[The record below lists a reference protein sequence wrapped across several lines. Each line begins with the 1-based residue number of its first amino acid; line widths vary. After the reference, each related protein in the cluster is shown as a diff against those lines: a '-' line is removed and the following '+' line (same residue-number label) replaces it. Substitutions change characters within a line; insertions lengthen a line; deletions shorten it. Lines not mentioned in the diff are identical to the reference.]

1 MQRPQGSEAAVSE
14 VVGTILLLGITVAAF
29 SGLAVAV
36 QERLDTNPPPPNARF
51 ELQKEGPNLTVV
63 HRWGESV
70 PIKNLRVIYNNGTDH
85 TVETV
90 PELSTFSAAKGGKGD
105 MWDLGERLIIA
116 CPDKTLYVCM
126 GKGHNQDENILLV
139 DDASRTVLFEINEGA
154 D

>member
-1 MQRPQGSEAAVSE
+1 MQRAQRSEAAVSE
-14 VVGTILLLGITVAAF
+14 VIGTILLLGITVAAF

-36 QERLDTNPPPPNARF
+36 QARLDTNPPPPLAKF

-70 PIKNLRVIYNNGTDH
+70 PIKNLRVIYNNGTNH
-85 TVETV
+85 TTETV
-90 PELSTFSAAKGGKGD
+90 PTLSTFNAAKGGKAD

-116 CPDKTLYVCM
+116 CPDKPLYVCM
-126 GKGHNQDENILLV
+126 GKGHNQDAKIILV
-139 DDASRTVLFEINEGA
+139 DHASETVLFEIREGA

>member
-1 MQRPQGSEAAVSE
+1 MQRPQRPEAAVSE
-14 VVGTILLLGITVAAF
+14 VIGTILLLGITVAAF

-36 QERLDTNPPPPNARF
+36 QARLDTNPPPPNARF

-70 PIKNLRVIYNNGTDH
+70 PLKALRVIYNNGTNH
-85 TVETV
+85 TKETV
-90 PELSTFSAAKGGKGD
+90 PALSTFNAAKGGEPD

-116 CPDKTLYVCM
+116 CPDKKLYVCM
-126 GKGHNQDENILLV
+126 GKGHNQDESIILV
-139 DDASRTVLFEINEGA
+139 DDTSQTVLFEINEGA